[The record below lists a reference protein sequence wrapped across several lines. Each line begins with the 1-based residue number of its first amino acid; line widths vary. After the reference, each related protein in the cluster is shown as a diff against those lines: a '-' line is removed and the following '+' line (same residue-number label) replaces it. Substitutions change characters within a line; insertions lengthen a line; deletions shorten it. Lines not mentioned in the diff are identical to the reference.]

1 MKFSE
6 IVIVLLINLE
16 IWYIVEVLWLNVL
29 DDLNVWSKIFDVIR
43 LYIYDEV
50 ICGLIKIMINL

>member
-1 MKFSE
+1 MKFRE

>member
-16 IWYIVEVLWLNVL
+16 IWNIVEVLWLNVL

>member
-29 DDLNVWSKIFDVIR
+29 DDLNVWSKFFDVIR

>member
-16 IWYIVEVLWLNVL
+16 IWNIVEVLWLNVL
-29 DDLNVWSKIFDVIR
+29 DDLNVWSKIFYVIR